1 MLKDIDEN
9 YSQIVNDIL
18 DCAPKTKKGK
28 MITEAMIAKEL
39 QNQSIAFILS
49 IYNLIAETASN
60 NKTITDLNRQDYFNY
75 EVNTNYRLQN
85 IMMEESTGT
94 FIIWQ

>member
-1 MLKDIDEN
+1 
-9 YSQIVNDIL
+9 
-18 DCAPKTKKGK
+18 

-75 EVNTNYRLQN
+75 EVNTN
-85 IMMEESTGT
+85 
-94 FIIWQ
+94 